1 MRTEAQIK
9 ASRANGAKSRGP
21 ATTIGRAISA
31 QNSTARGLA
40 GAKRLVIQGELH
52 TVGEPTSRPATA
64 MWIETELITEIAAV
78 RAGRNN
84 QKFPNEPKKSAK

>member
-1 MRTEAQIK
+1 MRTEAQN
-9 ASRANGAKSRGP
+9 ARSRATGAKCRG
-21 ATTIGRAISA
+21 TGTIIGRAISA

-52 TVGEPTSRPATA
+52 TVGKPTSRPATA
-64 MWIETELITEIAAV
+64 MWIETELVTEIAAV